1 MKVSSIQSTNPS
13 FNGIITVKNVKT
25 GSMNQYYTDIRTD
38 KDLLKSFGKLYNIF
52 PLMDTFFKESM
63 KQEKSNRLVKYF
75 KQILDITNDET
86 LKSFIETFN
95 NKKSNILQL
104 AAEYKASSQN
114 EHFSKLS
121 IDDLVVIHSADIK
134 YKNIE

>member
-13 FNGIITVKNVKT
+13 FNGVITVKNVKT
-25 GSMNQYYTDIRTD
+25 GSVNQYYTDIRTD

-63 KQEKSNRLVKYF
+63 KQEKSNRLVQYF
-75 KQILDITNDET
+75 KQVLDITNDET
-86 LKSFIETFN
+86 LKSFIDAFN
-95 NKKSNILQL
+95 EKKSNILQL
-104 AAEYKASSQN
+104 GAEYKASSPN

-121 IDDLVVIHSADIK
+121 IDDLVVIHTADIK